1 MTAAAASSVQGEAAL
16 AAFLRGIE
24 RRGLVLAEAQ
34 CGDPV
39 RAQVALV
46 ATMAVFRAEATSLP
60 LMRWPSLFW
69 QLLLAQPMLRAYAD
83 SPSRDVLAKL
93 SAGPRAALLLRLV
106 AGLDRT
112 HGAEV
117 LRVSPEA
124 YRHALYRALQ
134 ALHAHGIDE
143 VRIRALR
150 EQLQARTKL
159 KHDPEAVLHPSRVRA
174 IARHN
179 AERARRAPRWLRPML
194 IALLAMQVIALA
206 ATFFPQPVF
215 WKIGPESTHRF
226 ETLRTQAPTATLSA
240 TATALAG
247 ADFEL
252 LDDPD
257 GERMARNLDLY
268 AWYAAGPTAV
278 APNPNAPASLP
289 ESTVPETSAPDTDVQ
304 GCANA
309 ASAGCAGAAEVDPTE
324 GGGGR

>member
-1 MTAAAASSVQGEAAL
+1 MTAAAASSTQGEAAL

-34 CGDPV
+34 CGDPL
-39 RAQVALV
+39 RAQAAL
-46 ATMAVFRAEATSLP
+46 ATTTTVFRAEATSLP

-124 YRHALYRALQ
+124 YRHALYRD
-134 ALHAHGIDE
+134 H
-143 VRIRALR
+143 
-150 EQLQARTKL
+150 
-159 KHDPEAVLHPSRVRA
+159 EAAPYSSRVRA
-174 IARHN
+174 IARRN
-179 AERARRAPRWLRPML
+179 AERVRRAPRWLRPML
-194 IALLAMQVIALA
+194 IALLAVQVIALV

-240 TATALAG
+240 TAAALGG

-257 GERMARNLDLY
+257 GERMARDLDLY
-268 AWYAAGPTAV
+268 AWYAAGPSAV
-278 APNPNAPASLP
+278 APNPNAPAPLP
-289 ESTVPETSAPDTDVQ
+289 ESAVPETSTPDTDAQ